1 MIKANKAFFQ
11 LAGIIVH
18 AADKEAH
25 KPVQDNVIT
34 AKDIFC
40 FESTQGF
47 LPKDCALWM
56 YMTVGTKMFT
66 LDAPK
71 VLPMNAGPG
80 TGLDKDHPKGVQ
92 ASYCIKYYTTKE
104 GGIQLV
110 KGGLVFQ
117 QHINLTQHFANLY
130 TMAELMVVKMQ
141 FFASDIA
148 YQLAMRS
155 QAGEDTS
162 EHEDWLMILADVG
175 SNCKIDLATA
185 VGSRSSTS

>member
-1 MIKANKAFFQ
+1 
-11 LAGIIVH
+11 
-18 AADKEAH
+18 
-25 KPVQDNVIT
+25 
-34 AKDIFC
+34 
-40 FESTQGF
+40 
-47 LPKDCALWM
+47 
-56 YMTVGTKMFT
+56 MFT

-80 TGLDKDHPKGVQ
+80 TGLHKDHPDGVQ

-117 QHINLTQHFANLY
+117 QHLNLGQHFPNLY

-148 YQLAMRS
+148 YQLAKRS
-155 QAGEDTS
+155 EAGEDTS
-162 EHEDWLMILADVG
+162 DFGDWTKVLADVG
-175 SNCKIDLATA
+175 TNCRMALTNA
-185 VGSRSSTS
+185 GSSTS